1 MTPGQACSCGQGA
14 CDFLGC
20 LALQYSKAPLIFHF
34 LLVKCGD
41 FILLAGFCLVEVAIL
56 MAGATLEASLESGGK
71 TLEDMETYLQSNTS
85 CHVRHVMYPSFDENL
100 ALQASAEK
108 CVSFRNE
115 VVNGQLLFVILADS
129 GSLQVGDEAENAIFA
144 EFVAG
149 RSRVPML
156 FKGHRYGGNVN
167 SASRD
172 RGCWHVESLK

>member
-1 MTPGQACSCGQGA
+1 MMQWPIGDMTPGQACSCGQGA

-71 TLEDMETYLQSNTS
+71 TLEDMLTYLQSDTS

-108 CVSFRNE
+108 CAVCF
-115 VVNGQLLFVILADS
+115 LA
-129 GSLQVGDEAENAIFA
+129 
-144 EFVAG
+144 
-149 RSRVPML
+149 
-156 FKGHRYGGNVN
+156 K
-167 SASRD
+167 
-172 RGCWHVESLK
+172 